1 MIYEHRHATGTVNSG
16 FIQHWSMTNSHIDLR
31 VSKSP
36 EKIKLTTISAAIVS
50 HDKSVVGWGF
60 TQKPVGE
67 AEKRKTQVPVKSQ
80 CWSRQVA

>member
-1 MIYEHRHATGTVNSG
+1 MK
-16 FIQHWSMTNSHIDLR
+16 NSHETMR

-36 EKIKLTTISAAIVS
+36 EIIKLTTISVATVS

-67 AEKRKTQVPVKSQ
+67 AEKRETQVPVKSQ